1 MQKSLYGNTK
11 VIEEYLIYPFTGPI
25 GYNYNYTGTYS
36 KYSMVDKY
44 YVDSLIKSNKRLIYG
59 GAEWCNLGLGGL
71 TFSVSNIL
79 YSFTGEVLSYSAG
92 TPGLSFSAG
101 HSVYSRIDSL
111 VINEGGQIQIN
122 QGIPSAVPQKPRLLE
137 DQILLQYAVIA
148 PNATSFGASEPI
160 YINNSQWLT
169 STYQTSGSISGA
181 VDFTAPNPYAGVCC
195 VDVNTDYR
203 TGIKFTKS
211 TGSINADNYSSITM
225 RVKLISSV
233 PRNKILIAQITGTSS
248 TVSGTASNI
257 INLMSYGLDREV
269 VGTWQHVV
277 IPMAKFGSRVNSIK
291 EFTMRMPGGA
301 SGQNTNWQV
310 DYILMQ
316 KGVAYD
322 EYISEP
328 SEPPYTPPNIINN
341 NEWYASVISATN
353 SEPVASPSVSD
364 RYLVAA
370 TPSATGDWLGKEN
383 TIAEFDISYSWIF
396 TTPTNGSSVRV
407 DSEDNSIYRYE
418 GVYPT
423 GQWYKELVSQLRYL
437 SATTSNYGASYSATS
452 VPNFYQYDKE
462 LLFLTKFGYTNSGT
476 ASLNING
483 IGDLPILKIA
493 ATAGLINLAPAD
505 IKPEGVYSVSYD
517 GVQFQ
522 VNLGGGGGSGVG
534 GTGVI
539 GDAEDGD
546 YTDGVFTDFTPTT
559 PIGTAIDRFNELF
572 MALVPSSAPAL
583 SEWSG
588 SRTGGANGKLSF
600 DDSNPIAGS
609 TYYGANTAPSPVNVD
624 GTWTSSGK
632 RLSIY
637 AAGNTNN
644 ITGTL
649 NNTTPASTTT
659 PTPAYP
665 AYSFG
670 DADKGNIKLSING
683 VIVSTASLTTLT
695 AIDTTSGSSVSGLI
709 LSAATS
715 SKFSSGVPFESFK
728 HRTGT
733 YLVKYND
740 PNIRYGYNYAIA
752 EHSSTS
758 FTRTLTRYEFIVDHN
773 TDSTSFS
780 GESITSYLLTGSKY
794 LSGIGY
800 FTGGNVKYDLTIS
813 NLYRNTYYSG
823 SDAITFNDQSTV
835 GNAGTNPLLTVSA
848 QYALLASSG
857 NELRQVILST
867 DFGSSLSLTFNIISS
882 AKRRLNDPIGLNT
895 TAKRTLQGTSNSTG
909 TTITNVYLDNVAAS
923 STDLYEGFDDEGR
936 RLKEGSY
943 NLISDVSSGTWVSS
957 QSLTTGDSNHN
968 TGLQVYNSRLV
979 YPTINFSTP
988 GSLTTNLN
996 YGSAGTNYSSASGT
1010 RTYIRYFRQVSPTT
1024 GNFTI
1029 TINGGTGTF
1038 VAIGTALTGNNIH
1051 LEFKAPG
1058 TAAAETGWL
1067 DAYADFVTNQWADG
1081 DGGRKE
1087 SNGAGRAFGTAW
1099 GLTIGTKNT
1108 SNTGGYIIVKL
1119 SVGSSFAGNL
1129 TDITFAFV

>member
-1 MQKSLYGNTK
+1 MQKSLYGNTQ
-11 VIEEYLIYPFTGPI
+11 VIDEYLIYPFSGPI

-36 KYSMVDKY
+36 KYSIVDKY

-59 GAEWCNLGLGGL
+59 GAEWSNSGTSGL
-71 TFSVSNIL
+71 TFDVSNIL
-79 YSFTGEVLSYSAG
+79 YSFTGEVLSYPAG
-92 TPGLSFSAG
+92 NPSLSLSG
-101 HSVYSRIDSL
+101 GDSVYSRIDSI
-111 VINEGGQIQIN
+111 VINESGQIQVN
-122 QGIPSAVPQKPRLLE
+122 EGIPSAVPAKPRLLE
-137 DQILLQYAVIA
+137 DQILIQYALIPPGA
-148 PNATSFGASEPI
+148 SSFGASEPI
-160 YINNSQWLT
+160 YINNSQWTT
-169 STYQTSGSISGA
+169 STYQTSGSISGT
-181 VDFTAPNPYAGVCC
+181 VSFIAPNPYSGVCC
-195 VDVNTDYR
+195 VNVNADYR
-203 TGIKFTKS
+203 TGIKFRKGV
-211 TGSINADNYSSITM
+211 GSINADNYSSITM
-225 RVKLISSV
+225 RIKFTSV
-233 PRNKILIAQITGTSS
+233 VENNKILIAQVTGTSS
-248 TVSGTASNI
+248 AVGGTVSNI

-277 IPMAKFGSRVNSIK
+277 IPMAKFGSKVNSIK

-310 DYILMQ
+310 DYIFMQ
-316 KGVAYD
+316 RGVAYD
-322 EYISEP
+322 EYLSEP
-328 SEPPYTPPNIINN
+328 SEPPYMPPNIINN

-353 SEPVASPSVSD
+353 SPAVSPSVSD
-364 RYLVAA
+364 RYLISA

-383 TIAEFDISYSWIF
+383 TIAEFDISYSWVF

-423 GQWYKELVSQLRYL
+423 GQWYKELVSQIRYL
-437 SATTSNYGASYSATS
+437 AATTSNYGASYSASST
-452 VPNFYQYDKE
+452 PNFYQYEKE
-462 LLFLTKFGYTNSGT
+462 LLFLTNFGYTNSGT

-483 IGDLPILKIA
+483 IGDLPLLKIA
-493 ATAGLINLAPAD
+493 ATAGLIQLEPAD
-505 IKPEGVYSVSYD
+505 IKPEGVYNVSYD

-522 VNLGGGGGSGVG
+522 VNLGGGGSGVG

-539 GDAEDGD
+539 GAAEDGD

-588 SRTGGANGKLSF
+588 SRSGGVNGKLSF

-609 TYYGANTAPSPVNVD
+609 TYYGANTAPSPVSVD

-637 AAGNTNN
+637 AASNTNN

-649 NNTTPASTTT
+649 NNTAAASTTT

-670 DADKGNIKLSING
+670 DADKGNVKLSING
-683 VIVSTASLTTLT
+683 IIVSTASLTTLT

-740 PNIRYGYNYAIA
+740 ANIRYGYNYAIA
-752 EHSSTS
+752 EHVSTS
-758 FTRTLTRYEFIVDHN
+758 FTRTLTRYEFLVDHN

-800 FTGGNVKYDLTIS
+800 FTGGNVKYDLTID
-813 NLYRNTYYSG
+813 NLYRNTYYST
-823 SDAITFNDQSTV
+823 SDAITFNDQSTA
-835 GNAGTNPLLTVSA
+835 GNASTNPLLTVSA

-857 NELRQVILST
+857 NELRPVTLST
-867 DFGSSLSLTFNIISS
+867 DFGSGLSLTFNIITSG
-882 AKRRLNDPIGLNT
+882 KRRLNDPIGLNT
-895 TAKRTLQGTSNSTG
+895 TAKRTLQGTSTSTG
-909 TTITNVYLDNVAAS
+909 TTITNIYLDNVSAS
-923 STDLYEGFDDEGR
+923 STDLYEGFDDESR
-936 RLKEGSY
+936 RLKEGTY

-968 TGLQVYNSRLV
+968 TGMQVYNSRLV

-988 GSLTTNLN
+988 GSITTNLN
-996 YGSAGTNYSSASGT
+996 FGSAGTNYSSASGT
-1010 RTYIRYFRQVSPTT
+1010 RTYIRYFRQVTPTT
-1024 GNFTI
+1024 GNFR
-1029 TINGGTGTF
+1029 INIGGSTGTF
-1038 VAIGTALTGNNIH
+1038 VAVGTALTGNNIH

-1081 DGGRKE
+1081 DGGRKSSE
-1087 SNGAGRAFGTAW
+1087 GVGQAFSTNW

-1108 SNTGGYIIVKL
+1108 SNTGGYIIVKI

-1129 TDITFAFV
+1129 TDITFTFV